1 MEWLEHGKVHYLE
14 YNKRGKI
21 VFHRF
26 LFFSFTFI
34 ATPDGDGDAV
44 LLLLLLMRRD
54 ASDVHSLDV
63 YTTHT
68 LHNIASFCFKWSL
81 CPATHNRKAADGRAE
96 TRDVE
101 GGREEASKGK
111 KKGRDSIEEYIVQ
124 CFVLKGDVQGYFC
137 NRVGNQSLKLLILL
151 LCPSPPCRPPMWMA
165 SLSSSYFNHPVDP
178 VSPNERTKRKK

>member
-1 MEWLEHGKVHYLE
+1 MAASQFACRPRLGGAYKRNKTIDAFLSCCCWCCCSLGANANLFPFMEWMEHGKVHYLE

-44 LLLLLLMRRD
+44 LLLLMRRD

-81 CPATHNRKAADGRAE
+81 CPATHNRRAADGRAE

-101 GGREEASKGK
+101 GGRKQA
-111 KKGRDSIEEYIVQ
+111 KGRRKGEIPLRNILCNVSCWKETSKDI
-124 CFVLKGDVQGYFC
+124 FVTVLEI
-137 NRVGNQSLKLLILL
+137 NR
-151 LCPSPPCRPPMWMA
+151 
-165 SLSSSYFNHPVDP
+165 
-178 VSPNERTKRKK
+178 